1 MTYTLIGF
9 GNMGLALFDG
19 LGKEHQGRVVEPK
32 TERRKLAEERGA
44 KVSPVPTAEFLEGSD
59 LVILAIKP
67 QDVSELGG
75 YRGFL
80 ERYPLVSILAGTPTA
95 RISEITGS
103 AQVVRLMP
111 SLAAAVAAA
120 VVGVSPGEGTEPEV
134 LKKALQVAEAL
145 GRPVELPERLMPAIT
160 GLSGSGIAFVFSFVH
175 ALALGGTKAGIP
187 YDTAVDIAFELLK
200 GAYETRKAS
209 GEPPMATVTKVC
221 SPAGTTINGIQALA
235 EYNFEAAVIAAVT
248 AAADRAEE
256 LESPGG

>member
-32 TERRKLAEERGA
+32 AERRKLAEERGA
-44 KVSPVPTAEFLEGSD
+44 KASPAPSAEFLDGSD

-67 QDVSELGG
+67 QDVAQLAG

-80 ERYPLVSILAGTPTA
+80 EGYPIVSILAGTPTI
-95 RISEITGS
+95 RVTEVTGS

-111 SLAAAVAAA
+111 SLAAAVGAA
-120 VVGVSPGEGTEPEV
+120 VVGVSPGKETAPAT
-134 LKKALQVAEAL
+134 LALALRVAEAL
-145 GRPVELPERLMPAIT
+145 GKPFELPERLMPAIT

-200 GAYETRKAS
+200 GAYETRRAS
-209 GEPPMATVTKVC
+209 GEPPIATVTKVC
-221 SPAGTTINGIQALA
+221 SPAGTTINGIEALA
-235 EYNFEAAVIAAVT
+235 EYNFDAAVIAAIT

-256 LESPGG
+256 LENPGT

>member
-32 TERRKLAEERGA
+32 AERRKLAEERGA
-44 KVSPVPTAEFLEGSD
+44 PVSPAPAAEFLEGSD

-67 QDVSELGG
+67 QDVSELAG
-75 YRGFL
+75 YRDIL
-80 ERYPLVSILAGTPTA
+80 ARYPIVSVLAGTPTG
-95 RISEITGS
+95 RISEVTGS

-111 SLAAAVAAA
+111 SLAAAVRAA
-120 VVGVSPGEGTEPEV
+120 VVGVSPGKETDPEV
-134 LKKALQVAEAL
+134 LTQALQVAEAL
-145 GRPVELPERLMPAIT
+145 GKPVELPEGLMPAIT

-187 YDTAVDIAFELLK
+187 YDTSVDIAFELLK
-200 GAYETRKAS
+200 GAYESRSAS
-209 GEPPMATVTKVC
+209 GEAPMATVAKVC

-235 EYNFEAAVIAAVT
+235 EYNFDAAVIAAVT

-256 LESPGG
+256 LESPGA